1 VAEKSPRYEFY
12 IYKLEQNYNC
22 VTLFLEYANQGV
34 WTGGLRL
41 GGTDNWFWRRT
52 GEAIE
57 VDDARWEQGQP
68 DELSNEQCVLTLKGG
83 ALGWIDTP
91 VDIRDEDFNFFYA
104 LCEF

>member
-1 VAEKSPRYEFY
+1 M
-12 IYKLEQNYNC
+12 Q
-22 VTLFLEYANQGV
+22 LFTWYLEYANQGV

-57 VDDARWEQGQP
+57 VDDARWLQGQP
-68 DELSNEQCVLTLKGG
+68 DELSNEQCVLTLMGG
-83 ALGWIDTP
+83 TLGWIDTP
-91 VDIRDEDFNFFYA
+91 VDIRDDDFNFFYA